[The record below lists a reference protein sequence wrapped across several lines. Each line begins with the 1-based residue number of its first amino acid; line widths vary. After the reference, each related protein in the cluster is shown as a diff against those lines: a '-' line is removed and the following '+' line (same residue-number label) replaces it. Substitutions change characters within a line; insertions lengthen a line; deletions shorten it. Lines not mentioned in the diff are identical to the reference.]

1 MIDLARIIHGIK
13 ERLPGGGIYD
23 RRKMCLGNDDFLKLY
38 SWYYNEIY
46 FKGRRNVKIKE
57 DILKGDYFEFCGLSF
72 PVPKTES
79 DFKTLM
85 VETPDLLFPY
95 RFRND
100 DFDYTVIEKYFDEGP
115 YEIDENVC
123 LNKGDIVI
131 DCGAN
136 MGLFSNIAL
145 AKFCEVYAFEPSK
158 AMKTR
163 YLDNYNSSSL
173 HIEEYALS
181 DRTDQEIEFIEEIEQ
196 EGASYLA
203 GIEDK
208 GAGYYAFASKL
219 KRAKAGNSTIS
230 YKINTITL
238 DDWVQ
243 KYSIKK
249 VDFIKADIEG
259 SERFMLRGATSVLR
273 NFAPKLS
280 ICTYHFKDDPRVL
293 ENIIRQANPNYIIEH
308 KYKKLYAYV
317 PKK

>member
-1 MIDLARIIHGIK
+1 MNLTRFYSGIR
-13 ERLPGGGIYD
+13 ERVPGGKIFNQ
-23 RRKMCLGNDDFLKLY
+23 RRNILGNDEFLRIY
-38 SWYYNEIY
+38 RQYYNEIY
-46 FKGRRNVKIKE
+46 FKGRRNVKINN
-57 DILKGDYFEFCGLSF
+57 DLLRDGYFEFADLSF
-72 PVPKTES
+72 PMPRTEN

-85 VETPDLLFPY
+85 VEAPDLLFPY
-95 RFRND
+95 RFGNNT
-100 DFDYTVIEKYFDEGP
+100 FDYSSIEKYFDEGP

-145 AKFCEVYAFEPSK
+145 ARSCEVYAFEPSK
-158 AMKTR
+158 SMKMR
-163 YLDNYNSSSL
+163 YLRKYDNKAL

-181 DRTDQEIEFIEEIEQ
+181 DCTDKEIGFVEDIGQ

-208 GAGYYAFASKL
+208 GTGYYALEINTTQTQKENN
-219 KRAKAGNSTIS
+219 KIS
-230 YKINTITL
+230 YKVNTITL
-238 DDWVQ
+238 DDWVE
-243 KYSIKK
+243 KNNIDR

-259 SERFMLRGATSVLR
+259 SERLMLKGAVNVLHD
-273 NFAPKLS
+273 FAPKLS
-280 ICTYHFKDDPRVL
+280 ICTYHFKDDPIVL
-293 ENIIRQANPNYIIEH
+293 ETIIRQANANYIIAH